1 MKEIAYSL
9 GCFRSLKVLSFIYV
23 KQQIIE
29 VLILLNLIIIQL
41 IIYDLYLYHKNE
53 IMFQDTIY
61 FDLSLLKE
69 SDKCFKCGKQITKDN
84 LINITN
90 GTPKGN

>member
-1 MKEIAYSL
+1 MAKLIAKHTDC
-9 GCFRSLKVLSFIYV
+9 G
-23 KQQIIE
+23 
-29 VLILLNLIIIQL
+29 
-41 IIYDLYLYHKNE
+41 NE

-90 GTPKGN
+90 GTPKGK

>member
-1 MKEIAYSL
+1 MAKIIAKHTDC
-9 GCFRSLKVLSFIYV
+9 G
-23 KQQIIE
+23 
-29 VLILLNLIIIQL
+29 
-41 IIYDLYLYHKNE
+41 NE